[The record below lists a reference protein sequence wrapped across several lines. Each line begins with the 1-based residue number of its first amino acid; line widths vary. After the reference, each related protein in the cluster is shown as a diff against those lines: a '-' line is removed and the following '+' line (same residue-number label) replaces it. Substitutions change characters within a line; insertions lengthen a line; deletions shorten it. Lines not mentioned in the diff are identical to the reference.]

1 MPEDACR
8 SVASRV
14 VPGLTA
20 TSCFLFLRAF
30 QSLLPAIF
38 WLITN
43 LSPKSH
49 RTKNLALSKSRVT
62 YLLPVCKTK
71 KLQGTDSVTATR
83 SPIRT
88 RRTDKQRKLR
98 EGTRRLQKSEAILM
112 PQADKKGDSP
122 IEMK

>member
-20 TSCFLFLRAF
+20 TRCFLFLRAF

-43 LSPKSH
+43 LCDQYY
-49 RTKNLALSKSRVT
+49 RMKNLALSKSRVT

-71 KLQGTDSVTATR
+71 NCKELTRLLPREVQSEPEEPTSKENRGKAHTETGESRSNPNAT
-83 SPIRT
+83 SYP
-88 RRTDKQRKLR
+88 
-98 EGTRRLQKSEAILM
+98 KS
-112 PQADKKGDSP
+112 DSP
-122 IEMK
+122 TEM